1 VSTCRRVGYA
11 ILGAL
16 AWRLAAVP
24 QPLVAQDLGD
34 TVRLR
39 EVVVTATRLATP
51 LAATTAAVTVV
62 TGDELRAHGFATV
75 ADALRFVPGADVV
88 ETGPRGGT
96 TSLFLRGG
104 ESGYVRVLLD
114 GVPLNPPGEAYD
126 FANLTT
132 DDVERIEIVRGP
144 ASVLYGSDA
153 VSGVVQVFTRRG
165 LGPARWRAGVDG
177 GTFASRAFDLGVAG
191 GRAEGVAG
199 SLSWSRF
206 ATDGI
211 YAFNNGYRNDVA
223 SGSLSLAPDGR
234 TTARAAL
241 RYTDDVYHYP
251 TDGSGNVV
259 HHNQYSTGREALAS
273 LDAGRFVT
281 PHLEARLLL
290 GLTEGRGTVDQEPDG
305 PGDTLGFY
313 GFQSYDR
320 LSRRSADARV
330 NLYAAQGTVLTGGA
344 AFETEAERGH
354 NASQSQ
360 YGPSS
365 GSLVVSRWNR
375 AYYAQAVTDLD
386 ARLALNA
393 GARVE
398 DNQAFGT
405 FLTYRSG
412 IAYRRGGTRL
422 RAALGTAFKE
432 PSFFENYATGYVIGN
447 PALKPERSTSW
458 DAGVEQSLLAGR
470 VWVSATW
477 FAQRFRDLIQYT
489 STAPV
494 SGGPNYYNVAAANA
508 SGLELEA
515 RGSLARG
522 LDVAARYTY
531 LATRAADSGFDG
543 ATFALGRRLL
553 RRPTHA
559 ASLDAAYGASG
570 GAGASLTVQYVGDR
584 DDEDFSVFPGRRVV
598 LPAYV
603 RVDLAGE
610 VPLLAGRGARPR
622 VTATARVENLLDER
636 YEQVLHFP
644 ARRRAVSVGLKL
656 AGGT

>member
-1 VSTCRRVGYA
+1 MSRRLCCAVLCGF
-11 ILGAL
+11 
-16 AWRLAAVP
+16 AWRLCAATE
-24 QPLVAQDLGD
+24 PLVAQDFPD

-39 EVVVTATRLATP
+39 EVVVTATRLPTP
-51 LAATTAAVTVV
+51 LAATTAAVTVL
-62 TGDELRAHGFATV
+62 TGDELKAHGFATV
-75 ADALRFVPGADVV
+75 ADALRLVPGADVV
-88 ETGPRGGT
+88 ESGPRGGT

-153 VSGVVQVFTRRG
+153 VSGVVQVFTRQG
-165 LGPARWRAGVDG
+165 LGPARWDASARG
-177 GTFASRAFDLGVAG
+177 GTFGSRGLDIGVTGGGAG
-191 GRAEGVAG
+191 GIAAG

-206 ATDGI
+206 QTDGI
-211 YAFNNGYRNDVA
+211 YAFNNRYRNDVA
-223 SGSLSLAPDGR
+223 SGSVRLAPDAR
-234 TTARAAL
+234 TTARLAV

-251 TDGSGNVV
+251 TDPSGNVV
-259 HHNQYSTGREALAS
+259 HHNQYTTGREAVAS
-273 LDAGRFVT
+273 LDAGRFFT
-281 PHLEARLLL
+281 PRVEGRLLL
-290 GLTEGRGTVDQEPDG
+290 GLRESRGRVDQEPDG

-320 LSRRSADARV
+320 LSRRSADARL
-330 NLYAAQGTVLTGGA
+330 NLYAAGGTVLTGGA
-344 AFETEAERGH
+344 ALETEAERGS

-360 YGPSS
+360 FGPSS

-375 AYYAQAVTDLD
+375 AYYGQAVSDLD
-386 ARLALNA
+386 ERLALNA
-393 GARVE
+393 GVRLE
-398 DNQAFGT
+398 DNHAFGT
-405 FLTYRSG
+405 FLTYRAG

-422 RAALGTAFKE
+422 RAALGSAFKE

-447 PALKPERSTSW
+447 PTLKPERSTSW
-458 DAGVEQSLLAGR
+458 DAGLEQSLVAGR
-470 VWVSATW
+470 LRLSATW

-515 RGSLARG
+515 RAWLARR
-522 LDVAARYTY
+522 LDVTARYTY

-559 ASLDAAYGASG
+559 ASFDAAYGAPGRAS
-570 GAGASLTVQYVGDR
+570 ASLTVQYVGDR

-598 LPAYV
+598 LPTYL
-603 RVDLAGE
+603 RVDLGGE
-610 VPLLAGRGARPR
+610 LPLLAGRGARPR
-622 VTATARVENLLDER
+622 VMATARVENLFDER

-644 ARRRAVSVGLKL
+644 ARRRALFVGMRV
-656 AGGT
+656 AGEM